1 MIYHTVVITT
11 ALNGLTDVGLMI
23 LLSPFLVVGQKFG
36 QQSYQQMETSNPK
49 QAKNAFTYG
58 LNR

>member
-36 QQSYQQMETSNPK
+36 QQPYQQMETSNPK
-49 QAKNAFTYG
+49 QAKNAFT
-58 LNR
+58 